1 MNIKQQK
8 LLQMKRTFKKI
19 LPIVLLLATAHLFAQ
34 DGDTEK
40 KERKRYEF
48 FRERNISKTYPASGN
63 TLNID
68 NQFGEVKITTWDKN
82 EIKVDI
88 HIETSS
94 TQKELADKTFERID
108 VTDKQDGKD
117 INFKTIMNKNGKDEN
132 TGCHNCSNTMSIDYD
147 IHMPA
152 NNALNIENSF
162 GSIVIPDYTGP
173 VSLTNKYGSLKAGKL
188 SKPEKVWVEFGSAD
202 LKSIGNIDLTF
213 KYSSVTIGSLTG
225 KSKLKF
231 EFCGYS
237 KINLDNGLTGL
248 TVDDSYS
255 SVHLVPAANLSAT
268 YNISTSYGSV
278 IDKTNVGITRTDSP
292 DKYGADFN
300 KHYEGKSGTGTIK
313 IDIKSSFG
321 NVMIGEG
328 TKADMKEKKKVK
340 S

>member
-1 MNIKQQK
+1 
-8 LLQMKRTFKKI
+8 MKRTFKKI
-19 LPIVLLLATAHLFAQ
+19 LPIVLLLATTQLFAQ

-40 KERKRYEF
+40 KEKKRYEF

-68 NQFGEVKITTWDKN
+68 NQFGEVRITTWDKN

-94 TQKELADKTFERID
+94 TQKDLADKTFERID
-108 VTDKQDGKD
+108 VTDKQEGKD
-117 INFKTIMNKNGKDEN
+117 INFKTIMNKGGKDEN
-132 TGCHNCSNTMSIDYD
+132 TSCKNCSNTMSIDYD
-147 IHMPA
+147 IHIPS

-173 VSLTNKYGSLKAGKL
+173 VSLSNKYGSLKAGKL

-237 KINLDNGLTGL
+237 KVNLDNGLTGL

-278 IDKTNVGITRTDSP
+278 IDKTNIGISRTDVP
-292 DKYGADFN
+292 DKYGDFN

-321 NVMIGEG
+321 NIMIGEG
-328 TKADMKEKKKVK
+328 TKADMKEKKKVR

>member
-1 MNIKQQK
+1 
-8 LLQMKRTFKKI
+8 MKRTFKKI
-19 LPIVLLLATAHLFAQ
+19 LPIVLLLATAQLFAQ

-40 KERKRYEF
+40 KEKKRYEF

-68 NQFGEVKITTWDKN
+68 NQFGEVRITTWDKN

-94 TQKELADKTFERID
+94 TQKDLADKTFERID
-108 VTDKQDGKD
+108 VTDKQEGKD
-117 INFKTIMNKNGKDEN
+117 INFKTIMNKGGKDEN
-132 TGCHNCSNTMSIDYD
+132 TSCKNCSNTMSIDYD
-147 IHMPA
+147 IHIPS

-173 VSLTNKYGSLKAGKL
+173 VSLSNKYGSLKAGKL

-237 KINLDNGLTGL
+237 KVNLDNGLTGL

-278 IDKTNVGITRTDSP
+278 IDKTNIGISRTDVP
-292 DKYGADFN
+292 DKYGDFN
-300 KHYEGKSGTGTIK
+300 KHYEGKSGTGNIK

-321 NVMIGEG
+321 NIMIGEG

>member
-1 MNIKQQK
+1 
-8 LLQMKRTFKKI
+8 MKRTFKNI
-19 LPIVLLLATAHLFAQ
+19 LPILLLLATAQLFAQ
-34 DGDTEK
+34 DGDKEK
-40 KERKRYEF
+40 KEKKRYEF

-94 TQKELADKTFERID
+94 TNKDLADKTFERID
-108 VTDKQDGKD
+108 VTDKQEGKN
-117 INFKTIMNKNGKDEN
+117 INFNTIMNKNGKDEN
-132 TGCHNCSNTMSIDYD
+132 ISCHNCSNTMSIDYD

-162 GSIVIPDYTGP
+162 GSIVIPDYNGP

-225 KSKLKF
+225 NSKLKF

-237 KINLDNGLTGL
+237 KINLDNGLTAL
-248 TVDDSYS
+248 TVNDSYS

-268 YNISTSYGSV
+268 YNISTSYGSL
-278 IDKTNVGITRTDSP
+278 IDKTDIGIKRTDTP
-292 DKYGADFN
+292 DKYGSDLN
-300 KHYEGKSGTGTIK
+300 KRYEGKSGSGTIK

-321 NVMIGEG
+321 NIMIGEG
-328 TKADMKEKKKVK
+328 TKADMKEKKKVRT
-340 S
+340 

>member
-1 MNIKQQK
+1 
-8 LLQMKRTFKKI
+8 MKRTFKKI
-19 LPIVLLLATAHLFAQ
+19 LPIVLLLATAQLFAQ
-34 DGDTEK
+34 DGDTDK
-40 KERKRYEF
+40 KEKKRYEF

-68 NQFGEVKITTWDKN
+68 NQFGEVRITTWDKN

-94 TQKELADKTFERID
+94 TQKDLADKTFERID
-108 VTDKQDGKD
+108 VTDKQEGKD
-117 INFKTIMNKNGKDEN
+117 INFKTIMNKGGKDEN
-132 TGCHNCSNTMSIDYD
+132 TSCKNCSNTMSIDYD
-147 IHMPA
+147 IHIPS

-173 VSLTNKYGSLKAGKL
+173 VSLSNKYGSLKAGKL

-237 KINLDNGLTGL
+237 KVNLDNGLTGL

-278 IDKTNVGITRTDSP
+278 IDKTNIGITRTDAP
-292 DKYGADFN
+292 DKYGDFN
-300 KHYEGKSGTGTIK
+300 KHYEGKSGTGSIK

-328 TKADMKEKKKVK
+328 TKADMKEKKKVR

>member
-1 MNIKQQK
+1 
-8 LLQMKRTFKKI
+8 MKRTFKNI
-19 LPIVLLLATAHLFAQ
+19 LPILLLLATAQLFAQ
-34 DGDTEK
+34 DGDKEK
-40 KERKRYEF
+40 KEKKRYEF

-94 TQKELADKTFERID
+94 TNKDLADKTFERID
-108 VTDKQDGKD
+108 VTDKQESKE
-117 INFKTIMNKNGKDEN
+117 INFRTTMNKNGKNEHTSCN
-132 TGCHNCSNTMSIDYD
+132 NCSNTMSIDYD

-162 GSIVIPDYTGP
+162 GSIVIPDYNGP

-225 KSKLKF
+225 NSKLKF

-237 KINLDNGLTGL
+237 KINLDNGLTAL
-248 TVDDSYS
+248 TVNDSYS

-268 YNISTSYGSV
+268 YNISTSYGSL
-278 IDKTNVGITRTDSP
+278 IDKTDIGIKRTDTP
-292 DKYGADFN
+292 DKYGGDLN
-300 KHYEGKSGTGTIK
+300 KRYEGKSGSGTIK

-321 NVMIGEG
+321 NIMIGEG
-328 TKADMKEKKKVK
+328 TKADMKEKKKVRT
-340 S
+340 

>member
-1 MNIKQQK
+1 
-8 LLQMKRTFKKI
+8 MKRTFKNI
-19 LPIVLLLATAHLFAQ
+19 LPILLLLATAQLFAQ
-34 DGDTEK
+34 EIDKEK
-40 KERKRYEF
+40 KEKKRYEF

-88 HIETSS
+88 HIEASS
-94 TQKELADKTFERID
+94 TVKDLADKSFERID
-108 VTDKQDGKD
+108 VTDKQEGKD
-117 INFKTIMNKNGKDEN
+117 INFKTIMNKNGKDDN
-132 TGCHNCSNTMSIDYD
+132 ISCHNCSNTMSIDYD

-188 SKPEKVWVEFGSAD
+188 SRPEKIWVEFGSAD

-225 KSKLKF
+225 NSKLKF

-237 KINLDNGLTGL
+237 KVNLDNGLTAL
-248 TVDDSYS
+248 TVNDSYS
-255 SVHLVPAANLSAT
+255 SVHLVPAANFSAT
-268 YNISTSYGSV
+268 YNISTSYGSF
-278 IDKTNVGITRTDSP
+278 IDKTNIGIKRTDTP
-292 DKYGADFN
+292 DKYGGDLN
-300 KHYEGKSGTGTIK
+300 KHYEGKSGSGTIK
-313 IDIKSSFG
+313 INIKSSFG
-321 NVMIGEG
+321 NIMIGEG
-328 TKADMKEKKKVK
+328 TKADMKEKKKVRT
-340 S
+340 

>member
-1 MNIKQQK
+1 
-8 LLQMKRTFKKI
+8 MKRTFKKL
-19 LPIVLLLATAHLFAQ
+19 LPIVLLLSTVHLIAQ
-34 DGDTEK
+34 EVDKEK
-40 KERKRYEF
+40 KEKKRYEF

-108 VTDKQDGKD
+108 VTDKQEGKD
-117 INFKTIMNKNGKDEN
+117 INFKTITNKNGKDEN
-132 TGCHNCSNTMSIDYD
+132 TSCNNCSNTMSIDYD
-147 IHMPA
+147 IHIPA
-152 NNALNIENSF
+152 NNTLNIENSF

-173 VSLTNKYGSLKAGKL
+173 VSLSNKYGSLKAGKL

-213 KYSSVTIGSLTG
+213 KYSSVTIGNLTG
-225 KSKLKF
+225 NSKLKF

-237 KINLDNGLTGL
+237 KINLDNGLTAL
-248 TVDDSYS
+248 TVNDSYS

-268 YNISTSYGSV
+268 YNISTSYGSL
-278 IDKTNVGITRTDSP
+278 IDKTNIGINRTDSP
-292 DKYGADFN
+292 EKYGPDLN
-300 KHYEGKSGTGTIK
+300 KHYEGKSGSGTIK

-321 NVMIGEG
+321 NIMIGEG
-328 TKADMKEKKKVK
+328 TKADMKGKKKVRT
-340 S
+340 

>member
-8 LLQMKRTFKKI
+8 LQQMKRTFKKI
-19 LPIVLLLATAHLFAQ
+19 LPIVLLLATAQLFAQ

-40 KERKRYEF
+40 KEKKRYEF

-68 NQFGEVKITTWDKN
+68 NQFGEVRITTWDKN
-82 EIKVDI
+82 EIKIDI

-108 VTDKQDGKD
+108 VTDKQEGKD
-117 INFKTIMNKNGKDEN
+117 INFKTIMNKGGKDEN
-132 TGCHNCSNTMSIDYD
+132 TSCKNCSNTMSIDYD
-147 IHMPA
+147 IHIPS

-173 VSLTNKYGSLKAGKL
+173 VSLSNKYGSLKAGKL

-237 KINLDNGLTGL
+237 KVNLDNGLTGL

-278 IDKTNVGITRTDSP
+278 IDKTNIGITRTDAP
-292 DKYGADFN
+292 DKYGDFN
-300 KHYEGKSGTGTIK
+300 KHYEGKSGSGTIK

-321 NVMIGEG
+321 NIMIGEG
-328 TKADMKEKKKVK
+328 TKADMKEKKKVR

>member
-1 MNIKQQK
+1 MNIKRQK
-8 LLQMKRTFKKI
+8 LQQMKRTFKNI
-19 LPIVLLLATAHLFAQ
+19 LSIVLLLATVPLFSQ
-34 DGDTEK
+34 DGD
-40 KERKRYEF
+40 KERKEKKRYEF

-94 TQKELADKTFERID
+94 TNKDLADKTFERID
-108 VTDKQDGKD
+108 LTDKQEGKE
-117 INFKTIMNKNGKDEN
+117 INFRTTMNKNGKDEHMSCN
-132 TGCHNCSNTMSIDYD
+132 NCSNTMSIDYD

-162 GSIVIPDYTGP
+162 GSIVIPDYNGP

-225 KSKLKF
+225 NSKLKF

-237 KINLDNGLTGL
+237 KVNLDNGLTAL
-248 TVDDSYS
+248 SVNDSYS
-255 SVHLVPAANLSAT
+255 SVHLVPAANLSAS
-268 YNISTSYGSV
+268 YNISTSYGSL
-278 IDKTNVGITRTDSP
+278 IDKTDIGIKRTDTP
-292 DKYGADFN
+292 DKYGGDLN
-300 KHYEGKSGTGTIK
+300 KRYEGKSGTGAIK

-321 NVMIGEG
+321 NIMIGEG
-328 TKADMKEKKKVK
+328 TKADMKPKKKVRT
-340 S
+340 

>member
-1 MNIKQQK
+1 
-8 LLQMKRTFKKI
+8 MKRTFKKI

-34 DGDTEK
+34 DGDTDK
-40 KERKRYEF
+40 KEKKRYEF

-94 TQKELADKTFERID
+94 TNKELADKTFERID
-108 VTDKQDGKD
+108 VTDKQNGKD

-132 TGCHNCSNTMSIDYD
+132 THCNNCSNTMSIDYD
-147 IHMPA
+147 IKMPSG
-152 NNALNIENSF
+152 NALNIENSF
-162 GSIVIPDYTGP
+162 GSIVIPDYAGP
-173 VSLTNKYGSLKAGKL
+173 VSLSNKYGSLKAGKL
-188 SKPEKVWVEFGSAD
+188 SKPEKVVVEFGSAD

-213 KYSSVTIGSLTG
+213 KYSSVTIGNLTG

-237 KINLDNGLTGL
+237 KVNLDNGLTAL
-248 TVDDSYS
+248 SVDDSYS
-255 SVHLVPAANLSAT
+255 SVHLVPAANFSAT
-268 YNISTSYGSV
+268 YNISTSYGSL
-278 IDKTNVGITRTDSP
+278 IDKTNIGIARTDSP
-292 DKYGADFN
+292 EKYGPDLN
-300 KHYEGKSGTGTIK
+300 KRYEGKSGSGTAK
-313 IDIKSSFG
+313 IDIRSSFG
-321 NVMIGEG
+321 NIMIGEG

>member
-1 MNIKQQK
+1 
-8 LLQMKRTFKKI
+8 MKRTFKKI
-19 LPIVLLLATAHLFAQ
+19 LPIVLLLATAQLFAQ

-40 KERKRYEF
+40 KEKKRYEF

-68 NQFGEVKITTWDKN
+68 NQFGEVRITTWDKN

-94 TQKELADKTFERID
+94 TQKDLADKTFERID
-108 VTDKQDGKD
+108 VTDKQEGKD
-117 INFKTIMNKNGKDEN
+117 INFKTIMNKGGKDEN
-132 TGCHNCSNTMSIDYD
+132 TSCKNCSNTMSIDYD
-147 IHMPA
+147 IHIPS

-173 VSLTNKYGSLKAGKL
+173 VSLSNKYGSLKAGKL

-237 KINLDNGLTGL
+237 KVNLDNGLTGL

-278 IDKTNVGITRTDSP
+278 IDKTNIGITRTDAP
-292 DKYGADFN
+292 DKYGDFN

-328 TKADMKEKKKVK
+328 TKADMKEKKKVR

>member
-1 MNIKQQK
+1 
-8 LLQMKRTFKKI
+8 MKRTFKKI
-19 LPIVLLLATAHLFAQ
+19 LPIVLLLATAQLFAQ

-40 KERKRYEF
+40 KEKKRYEF

-68 NQFGEVKITTWDKN
+68 NQFGEVRITTWDKN

-108 VTDKQDGKD
+108 VTDKQEGKD
-117 INFKTIMNKNGKDEN
+117 INFKTIMNKGGKDEN
-132 TGCHNCSNTMSIDYD
+132 TSCKNCSNTMSIDYD
-147 IHMPA
+147 IHIPS

-173 VSLTNKYGSLKAGKL
+173 VSLSNKYGSLKAGKL

-237 KINLDNGLTGL
+237 KVNLDNGLTGL

-278 IDKTNVGITRTDSP
+278 IDKTNIGITRTDAP
-292 DKYGADFN
+292 DKYGDFN

-328 TKADMKEKKKVK
+328 TKADMKEKKKVR